1 MKKIVWI
8 IAIFMMYGSVAVGF
22 ELDRAVYH
30 CLDTQDSFCKNEV
43 IPRVKALCEYD
54 NNATAC
60 NITARFYRSHNKLAE
75 KYFDKSCD
83 FGDAFSCY
91 MVGIKYD
98 PFYHNPQYSSNQPN
112 LNKAISYYHKGCE
125 IDEYG
130 LGCSS
135 LLDLCINRKVD
146 CSKAVEQFSKSCDL
160 GKGSCVFLGNLYQKG
175 KGVKQ
180 DYAKARELYKKYC
193 DLGHATGCN
202 YLGILYYNGQGVRQ
216 DYKKASELVKKACDL
231 EYGSGC
237 GNLGDL
243 YKNGQGV
250 RQNKSIAKEYYDKA
264 CDMGEQLGCLRYEE
278 LNEQGY

>member
-1 MKKIVWI
+1 MKKVVWI
-8 IAIFMMYGSVAVGF
+8 ITIFMMYGSVAVGF

-30 CLDTQDSFCKNEV
+30 CLDTQDSFCKSEV

-60 NITARFYRSHNKLAE
+60 YITARFSRSHNKLAE

-83 FGDAFSCY
+83 FGNAFSCY
-91 MVGIKYD
+91 MIGIKYD
-98 PFYHNPQYSSNQPN
+98 PLYHNPQYSINQPN

-135 LLDLCINRKVD
+135 LLDLCINRKLD

-160 GKGSCVFLGNLYQKG
+160 GKGSCVFLGVLYQEG

-193 DLGHATGCN
+193 DLGNSKGCFN
-202 YLGILYYNGQGVRQ
+202 LGLLYDIGLGVRQ
-216 DYKKASELVKKACDL
+216 DYKKANELYQKTCDLGDGRGCYNLGVLYNNGQGVKQNKSKAKDYCGKACDL
-231 EYGSGC
+231 GF
-237 GNLGDL
+237 
-243 YKNGQGV
+243 
-250 RQNKSIAKEYYDKA
+250 R
-264 CDMGEQLGCLRYEE
+264 LGCIRYEE
-278 LNEQGY
+278 LNKQGY